1 VDAVTRPDK
10 WLRWGGWTATG
21 FGLTTL
27 VAAGLLAPL
36 LAVGTLVLAVGAG
49 VASGRDHSPAQAQA
63 LRLAGLGMAGLVL
76 AGALGRGLATNGL
89 GDLGAALAVA
99 LSALIVGQAL
109 AQRTR
114 HDRLVALLLAGL
126 GPVLAAGLAPSPRV
140 MVPALACWLAISATL
155 AASHLLP
162 AETAPPVA
170 AGPTSAGSTSARP
183 TPAEPFVQ
191 LNWVAPVAAVV
202 AASTALGVVMFL
214 LVPRPQGLAV
224 LSPDRGEPSTPARAV
239 DNYSGQQSMDL
250 RSQGSLPNDALFLVP
265 SEGPTLWRSTV
276 LTAYDNGVWGAWSE
290 GDGSSLGSGQ
300 VSVPGSLVDVG
311 TPTRPT
317 RTDEVTV
324 LPQAVADF
332 PAPAVIAP
340 GRVVSVRTDQSVI
353 RQSGGGLA
361 LQPTDSDRF
370 SYDVT
375 SVVQPQVATA
385 VPKPGSSWTEPDP
398 QVWLQLPWDLPQ
410 RVVDLGHQ
418 LVDPAPT
425 RAAAVAAVE
434 DYLRSHE
441 QYELN
446 APVASAQQDPV
457 DYFLFVSHLGFCEHF
472 ASAEAVLLR
481 AAGVPARVVTGFAAA
496 AVPGDQLGDGRQL
509 IRANEAHAW
518 VEVWIPGVGWATSD
532 PTAGVTPANP
542 ALDPFGAAGRWL
554 QAVLARPAQR
564 LGLALVILVAAAL
577 VVGLVRW
584 LAGRR
589 RRAPAQGP
597 TSSRARVVEPFAAFA
612 RLEHRLAAVGLPRR
626 SNETPTELL
635 DRLPDDARRP
645 LEVVEQASYAAS
657 APDPADVAAASA
669 ALDDLVVGQR
679 RC

>member
-1 VDAVTRPDK
+1 MTRPDQ
-10 WLRWGGWTATG
+10 WLRWGGWTATA

-27 VAAGLLAPL
+27 VAAGLLPPL
-36 LAVGTLVLAVGAG
+36 AALATLVLAIGAG
-49 VASGRDHSPAQAQA
+49 VVSGREQSPTQAQA

-76 AGALGRGLATNGL
+76 AGALAKGLATNGL

-126 GPVLAAGLAPSPRV
+126 APVLAAGLAPSPRV
-140 MVPALACWLAISATL
+140 MVPALLCWLAISATL

-162 AETAPPVA
+162 AETDPYDPNGAASSATASSSASPP
-170 AGPTSAGSTSARP
+170 SAQPRVWSS
-183 TPAEPFVQ
+183 
-191 LNWVAPVAAVV
+191 WVAPVAAVV

-224 LSPDRGEPSTPARAV
+224 LSPDRGEPSTPTRAV
-239 DNYSGQQSMDL
+239 DDYSGQQSMDL
-250 RSQGSLPNDALFLVP
+250 RSQGSLPDDALFLVP
-265 SEGPTLWRSTV
+265 SDGPTLWRSTV

-300 VSVPGSLVDVG
+300 VAVPGSLVDVG

-332 PAPAVIAP
+332 AAPAVIAP

-353 RQSGGGLA
+353 RRSGGGLA
-361 LQPTDSDRF
+361 LQPTDSNRF

-385 VPKPGSSWTEPDP
+385 VPKAGAAWSEPDP

-410 RVVDLGHQ
+410 RVIDLGHA

-446 APVASAQQDPV
+446 APVATAQQDPV
-457 DYFLFVSHLGFCEHF
+457 DYFLFVSHLGFCEHY

-481 AAGVPARVVTGFAAA
+481 AAGIPARVVTGFAAGG
-496 AVPGDQLGDGRQL
+496 VPSDQLGDGRQL

-532 PTAGVTPANP
+532 PTAGAIAANP

-554 QAVLARPAQR
+554 QAVLAHPAQR
-564 LGLALVILVAAAL
+564 LALALLIVLGAML
-577 VVGLVRW
+577 VVGLVTWAARP
-584 LAGRR
+584 R
-589 RRAPAQGP
+589 RRAAEQVPA
-597 TSSRARVVEPFAAFA
+597 TSGARIVEPFAAFA
-612 RLEHRLAAVGLPRR
+612 RLERRLAAVGLPRR
-626 SNETPTELL
+626 SNETPVELL
-635 DRLPDDARRP
+635 DRLPDAARGP
-645 LEVVEQASYAAS
+645 LEVVEQASYAPRPP
-657 APDPADVAAASA
+657 APGDVAAASA
-669 ALDDLVVGQR
+669 ALDDLVVGER